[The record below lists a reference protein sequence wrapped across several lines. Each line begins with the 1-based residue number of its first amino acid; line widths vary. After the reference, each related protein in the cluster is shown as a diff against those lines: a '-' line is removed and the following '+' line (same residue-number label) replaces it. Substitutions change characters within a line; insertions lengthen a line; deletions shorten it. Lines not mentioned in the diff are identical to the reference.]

1 MHDPI
6 ALFHEWYAKALQS
19 EPDPPDAVAL
29 GTATREGV
37 PSVRMVLCK
46 GVDAR
51 GFVFYTNLG
60 SQKASELTD
69 NPVASLLFHWKSLAR
84 QVRVTG
90 HVEPVT
96 DAEADAYFAS
106 RPRTS
111 QLGAWASR
119 QSEVMPDRLAL
130 ERRVAHYAAHFGVGT
145 VPRPPFW
152 HGFRVVP
159 RRVEFWEELPFRL
172 HRRRVLVRDGD
183 GWTEEL
189 LYP

>member
-1 MHDPI
+1 MPDPI

-29 GTATREGV
+29 GTATTDGV

-60 SQKASELTD
+60 SQKASEIAA

-84 QVRVTG
+84 QVRVVG
-90 HVEPVT
+90 QVEAVT

-106 RPRTS
+106 RPRAS

-119 QSEVMPDRLAL
+119 QTEVMPDRLAL
-130 ERRVAHYAAHFGVGT
+130 ERRVAHYAAHFGLGA

-172 HRRRVLVRDGD
+172 HRRRVLVRDGA
-183 GWTEEL
+183 GWTEAL